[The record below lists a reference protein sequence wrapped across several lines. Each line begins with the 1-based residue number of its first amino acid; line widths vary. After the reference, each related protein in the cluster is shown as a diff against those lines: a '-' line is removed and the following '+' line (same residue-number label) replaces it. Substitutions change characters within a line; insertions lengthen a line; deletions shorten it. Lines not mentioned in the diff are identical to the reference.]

1 MPEYKLYC
9 FAQSGNSYKA
19 ALYLNLI
26 GADWEPVAV
35 DFFAGETRGAEYRAN
50 VNEMGEAPVLEH
62 KGKKLTQSGVILT
75 YLSDLTGK
83 FKPQNEDEKLE
94 VLRWI
99 LFDNHKVTN
108 FLATHRFFRNFLKDA
123 DPAVTEFLR
132 GRAIANLKIVEQ
144 HLARQRFLAGDNP
157 TIADIS
163 MLGYLYYPDEE
174 HGFEIEKDFPAVHR
188 WRETFKAMPGWKH
201 PYDLMPQPPSALKK

>member
-1 MPEYKLYC
+1 MAEYKLYC

-19 ALYLNLI
+19 ALMLNLI

-35 DFFAGETRGAEYRAN
+35 DFFAGETRSPQFRSD

-62 KGKKLTQSGVILT
+62 NGKRLTQSGVILT

-83 FKPQNEDEKLE
+83 FKPQGEDEKLE

-144 HLARQRFLAGDNP
+144 HLSRQRYLTGDRP

-174 HGFEIEKDFPAVHR
+174 HGFEIEKGFPAIHK
-188 WRETFKAMPGWKH
+188 WRESFKTMPGWKH
-201 PYDLMPQPPSALKK
+201 PYDLMPQPPSMQN

>member
-1 MPEYKLYC
+1 MAEYKLHC
-9 FAQSGNSYKA
+9 FAQSGNSYKV

-35 DFFAGETRGAEYRAN
+35 DFFAGETRAPEFRAN

-62 KGKKLTQSGVILT
+62 KGRKLTQSGVILT

-83 FKPQNEDEKLE
+83 FKPQGEDEKLE
-94 VLRWI
+94 ALRWI

-108 FLATHRFFRNFLKDA
+108 FLATHRFFRSFLKDA
-123 DPAVTEFLR
+123 NPAVTEFLR
-132 GRAIANLKIVEQ
+132 GRALSNLKIVDG
-144 HLARQRFLAGDNP
+144 HLAKQAFLAGNNP

-163 MLGYLYYPDEE
+163 VLGYLYYPDEE
-174 HGFEIEKDFPAVHR
+174 HGFSIEKDFPAVHA
-188 WRETFKAMPGWKH
+188 WREKFKAMPGWKH
-201 PYDLMPQPPSALKK
+201 PYDLMPQPPSMKK

>member
-1 MPEYKLYC
+1 MAEYKLHC

-19 ALYLNLI
+19 ALMLNLI
-26 GADWEPVAV
+26 GADWEPIAV
-35 DFFAGETRGAEYRAN
+35 DFFAGETRSPQFRGD

-62 KGKKLTQSGVILT
+62 KGKRLTQSGVILT
-75 YLSDLTGK
+75 YLSRLSGQ
-83 FKPQNEDEKLE
+83 FKASNENDELE

-108 FLATHRFFRNFLKDA
+108 FLATHRFFRTFLKDA
-123 DPAVTEFLR
+123 NPAVTEFLR

-144 HLARQRFLAGDNP
+144 HLAKQRFLAGDNP

-163 MLGYLYYPDEE
+163 TLGYLYYPDEE
-174 HGFEIEKDFPAVHR
+174 HGFEIEKDFPAVHK
-188 WRETFKAMPGWKH
+188 WRETFMAMPGWKH
-201 PYDLMPQPPSALKK
+201 PYDLMPQPPSFQK